1 MEVIKDYM
9 QKLVQKI
16 GHCVTNADRSVRIE
30 DVLRRSNEERR
41 RITANKIS
49 LLDLLAYCM
58 VDFHSNL
65 PGWTY
70 SPY

>member
-30 DVLRRSNEERR
+30 DVLRRSN
-41 RITANKIS
+41 
-49 LLDLLAYCM
+49 
-58 VDFHSNL
+58 VDGESFK
-65 PGWTY
+65 GCFY
-70 SPY
+70 